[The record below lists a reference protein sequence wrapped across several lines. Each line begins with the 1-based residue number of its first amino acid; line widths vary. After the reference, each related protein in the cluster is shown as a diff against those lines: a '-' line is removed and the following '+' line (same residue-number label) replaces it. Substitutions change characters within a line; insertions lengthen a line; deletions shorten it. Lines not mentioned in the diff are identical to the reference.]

1 MRVIKDKAI
10 IIESSNIQRADKL
23 VVFYTLHHG
32 LLKGVAESARRMK
45 SKYGSCFEP
54 LTIVSIS
61 YLQKE
66 DRELVTIQEAV
77 VISSVS
83 QYGMK
88 PEYYFFIFYSMELMK
103 EFAVAGRNIRFYKL
117 LETIHAGI
125 KKNIALNVLAR
136 WAEIQFL
143 HEHGIF
149 SDWKICVACKQDIY
163 GGQEPRYFSL
173 DGVFKCYG
181 CHQAGDIEVKREV
194 FFLMNKLLYATIA
207 QLETLAISDRLL
219 KRIGSIL
226 KAAIQHHIEKPLRF
240 YEFYR
245 QISNDGKR

>member
-23 VVFYTLHHG
+23 IIFYTMNHG
-32 LLKGVAESARRMK
+32 LVKGVAEAARRMK

-54 LTIVSIS
+54 LTSVEIS

-83 QYGMK
+83 QYGKK
-88 PEYYFFIFYSMELMK
+88 PEYYFFIFYSTELMK
-103 EFAVAGRNIRFYKL
+103 EFAVAGKNIRFYKL
-117 LETIHAGI
+117 LEAIQAGI
-125 KKNIALNVLAR
+125 KRDVALSLLAR
-136 WAEIQFL
+136 WTEIQFL
-143 HEHGIF
+143 HEHGIIA
-149 SDWKICVACKQDIY
+149 DWKNCAVCKKEIMN
-163 GGQEPRYFSL
+163 GNEVRFFSPE
-173 DGVFKCYG
+173 GVFKCNDCY
-181 CHQAGDIEVKREV
+181 QIKDIQVKQEA
-194 FFLMNKLLYATIA
+194 FLLMNKLLYVKIE
-207 QLETLAISDRLL
+207 QLETLAVNDRLL

-226 KAAIQHHIEKPLRF
+226 KVTIQHHVEKPLRF

-245 QISNDGKR
+245 QINNDNR